1 MLHKISDIKNKCES
15 SRNAAVIYTLLAT
28 RNNIEPFE
36 WLKNAL
42 ETIPDYPAKQL
53 HKLIPGQK

>member
-1 MLHKISDIKNKCES
+1 MLHKISDLKNKCES
-15 SRNAAVIYTLLAT
+15 SRNAAVIHTLLAT

-42 ETIPDYPAKQL
+42 ETIPDHPANRL
-53 HKLIPGQK
+53 DELIPGQK